1 MKNGLNQLSMDLLQ
15 WSSKDALE
23 DALCSDIVNII
34 QESIAQNGDA
44 RILLSGGSTP
54 YGVYQKL
61 AKADVEWSKVAI
73 GLVDERMV
81 EKTDS
86 ASNYGNLMQV
96 FQQPVEDQALVLP
109 MVMTTS
115 DWTVNLFLVSETYKP
130 FMERTDFILL
140 GMGNDGHTASLF
152 PNDSASEL
160 DLNADEISLLYTYA
174 PSEPKLR
181 MTCSKGMLRSAK
193 NIALMFTGE
202 DKMSVFESAEQNN
215 FPIFRLLSDLGQ
227 VKLYYSK

>member
-1 MKNGLNQLSMDLLQ
+1 MDLLQ